1 VKLSD
6 ITASIY
12 LASDDYK
19 VGTVF
24 PHRAIERIEMADI
37 PIPGSAKKQPKC
49 VVFLRDVPKGWVI
62 NKKEARKIAAKL
74 NCTDHIEKG
83 WIGAMVAL
91 EIVGDV
97 RRPDGTRGN
106 AFRVNDVKP
115 APFAPTATTTTAT
128 KE

>member
-1 VKLSD
+1 MKLSD

-24 PHRAIERIEMADI
+24 PHRAIERIEMADV
-37 PIPGSAKKQPKC
+37 PLPGSAKKQAKC
-49 VVFLRDVPKGWVI
+49 VVFLQGVPKGWVI

-74 NCTDHIEKG
+74 NCTDNIEKG
-83 WIGAMVAL
+83 WIGAQVAL

-106 AFRVNDVKP
+106 AFRVHDVKP
-115 APFAPTATTTTAT
+115 AAAAPTANNDTTTKA
-128 KE
+128 

>member
-1 VKLSD
+1 VRLSD

-24 PHRAIERIEMADI
+24 PYRAIERIEMADV
-37 PIPGSAKKQPKC
+37 PVPGSAKKTPKC
-49 VVFLRDVPKGWVI
+49 VIFLRDVPKGWVI
-62 NKKEARKIAAKL
+62 NKKEARKIAAIL
-74 NCTDHIEKG
+74 NCMDSIEKG
-83 WIGAMVAL
+83 WLGAQIAL

-106 AFRVNDVKP
+106 AFRVKDCKP
-115 APFAPTATTTTAT
+115 AAFAPTATNPQG
-128 KE
+128 